1 MPSLWLRSHRWS
13 INGLTTEE
21 QRNYNGGEGMIIQ
34 LEYNLF
40 EDLFDMNLWLMKHP
54 NVNVINVETMNDERL
69 KLWYRV

>member
-1 MPSLWLRSHRWS
+1 
-13 INGLTTEE
+13 
-21 QRNYNGGEGMIIQ
+21 MIIQ